1 MINSWTCSCKPFISV
16 LQSQWYVNAS
26 FWPMQKVIRIIYFIS
41 LLKVIQKNCIG
52 MQRTC
57 NTKGKNYPTH
67 DDRSDQNT
75 IMNFN
80 FSFGWKLQ
88 IVYYFFAK
96 LINRKGEKVSK
107 NLKKVSLTIFCKK
120 RSSAHPFMVINLYRN
135 HLLHSIRYFK
145 K

>member
-16 LQSQWYVNAS
+16 PQSQWYVNAS

-41 LLKVIQKNCIG
+41 LLKVIQKIASACSTLVTQKVKIIQLTMTGVIKIQLWILTFLLVENFKLFIISS
-52 MQRTC
+52 QRLR
-57 NTKGKNYPTH
+57 NKKEE
-67 DDRSDQNT
+67 Q
-75 IMNFN
+75 
-80 FSFGWKLQ
+80 
-88 IVYYFFAK
+88 
-96 LINRKGEKVSK
+96 VSK
-107 NLKKVSLTIFCKK
+107 FLKKVSLTIFCKK